1 MAMPKEQEDRF
12 NAFNFTSSFER
23 ASLIFK
29 EIESILESEL
39 ADTPQIVANYE
50 QNIARV
56 KSKRKRGGPF
66 LIKPLNKSKARK
78 TLNDME
84 FDPVLGVWVG
94 NDEVMKTFAQ
104 HKPAL
109 IINKG
114 QTNKPKKEGNMV
126 WDATEHKWRGNEE
139 DLRVFGAKQV
149 PLIAAKSANVYMKK
163 EINGMSFDPVKMRWV
178 GNETDLDLLDFAS
191 ISEQL
196 TDDGFVVGNEFQ
208 LSPAAI
214 QLFTD
219 CANRHKISTAGW
231 WQDEKSRTHLHVIR
245 TMSIVRVVR
254 DVKRTAYAF
263 YEEPSDM
270 DIAQDKDALVPEGLK
285 SPAEADLDDASWDDV
300 GEFSGSGPLKI
311 KLPEASSNS
320 VDIDFDFDQE
330 PGKEEKKSLSR
341 SGKQRDLVED
351 WDNDFEDD
359 GDKLQNKIVSTPGNK
374 GTIAPGGSVTGTI
387 NGFGT
392 GTFNL
397 GLVTNMNNRGGSMS
411 EKKPFALLKA
421 DAPARRSFILPTANV
436 QKPKA
441 SDEDDEFGLEIPTE
455 PLKLKLN
462 RVPPTTTTVPDE
474 DVDLDGEGALD
485 SGSNTDELFEEEEEM
500 EEEDW
505 GDVEVPTSLGEPVTK
520 RPEHLQK
527 LNAQP
532 SGAEREEWDDMEIP
546 ADKLAIKV
554 AQQKLAAQNAAPT
567 QATQKPNKSK
577 GDDEE
582 GWDDLDIPDN
592 FQDRLKAKKK

>member
-1 MAMPKEQEDRF
+1 MATPKDQEDRF

-114 QTNKPKKEGNMV
+114 HANKPKKEGDMI
-126 WDATEHKWRGNEE
+126 WDATEHKWRGNED
-139 DLRVFGAKQV
+139 DLKRFGAKQI
-149 PLIAAKSANVYMKK
+149 PLIAAKSNLVKK

-196 TDDGFVVGNEFQ
+196 TDEGFVVGNEFQ
-208 LSPAAI
+208 LSPATI

-219 CANRHKISTAGW
+219 CVNRHKSSTVGW

-245 TMSIVRVVR
+245 TMSIMRVVR
-254 DVKRTAYAF
+254 DVKRSAYAF

-270 DIAQDKDALVPEGLK
+270 DIAHDAMVPNGSK
-285 SPAEADLDDASWDDV
+285 SERAVAETDLDDASWDDV

-311 KLPEASSNS
+311 KLPEASSSS
-320 VDIDFDFDQE
+320 VDIDVDFDQE
-330 PGKEEKKSLSR
+330 PGKEEKKSLFSR
-341 SGKQRDLVED
+341 SGKKDLVED
-351 WDNDFEDD
+351 WDNDFEEDSS
-359 GDKLQNKIVSTPGNK
+359 DKLQGKLVTK
-374 GTIAPGGSVTGTI
+374 GTIAPPPSGSVAGTI
-387 NGFGT
+387 TALGA
-392 GTFNL
+392 GTFP
-397 GLVTNMNNRGGSMS
+397 GLITNMNNRGGSFT
-411 EKKPFALLKA
+411 EKKPFALLKS
-421 DAPARRSFILPTANV
+421 DAPSRRSFILPTDTAK
-436 QKPKA
+436 KPKA

-455 PLKLKLN
+455 PLKLKIN

-485 SGSNTDELFEEEEEM
+485 SGNNTDDQFDDEEEL

-520 RPEHLQK
+520 RPDHLQK
-527 LNAQP
+527 LSAQAP
-532 SGAEREEWDDMEIP
+532 APEREIWDDMEIP
-546 ADKLAIKV
+546 ADKLAVKV

-567 QATQKPNKSK
+567 LATQKPNKSK

-582 GWDDLDIPDN
+582 AWDDLEIPTN
-592 FQDRLKAKKK
+592 WTPLKKK